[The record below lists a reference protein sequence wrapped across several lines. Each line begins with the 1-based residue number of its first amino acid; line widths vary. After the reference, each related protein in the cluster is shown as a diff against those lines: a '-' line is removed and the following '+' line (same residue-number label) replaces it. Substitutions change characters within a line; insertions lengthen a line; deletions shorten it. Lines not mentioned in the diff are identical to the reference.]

1 MKKDK
6 SEKVYGYSVR
16 LGKKVEMVDCE
27 TIIMKNNMKAIRGKS
42 KENGD
47 VIFRII
53 GKATPEEIKANK
65 SKGEKNGK
73 AKK

>member
-1 MKKDK
+1 MKKEK
-6 SEKVYGYSVR
+6 EEKVFGYSVR
-16 LGKKVEMVDCE
+16 LGKKVEMVGCE
-27 TIIMKNNMKAIRGKS
+27 TIIMKNGMKAIRGKS

-47 VIFRII
+47 VIFRIV

-73 AKK
+73 VKK